1 MFADRREAGK
11 VLAEAVAARRFPDPV
26 VLAIPRGGVVV
37 GAEVAR
43 QLQAPMDIV
52 VPCKLRAPHHEELAI
67 GAVNEAGGL
76 FLAEEWVRRLN
87 VPQAYLDREVEA
99 QREEIARRT
108 GRYRGRRAP
117 VNLAGKTAILVD
129 DGVATG
135 YTTRAALAAARDRGA
150 RTLVLAVPVA
160 PADTLEALTHD
171 ADAVICLETPFPFHA
186 VGEFYADFGEVT
198 DAEVEAILHGA

>member
-1 MFADRREAGK
+1 MFADRREAGRA
-11 VLAEAVAARRFPDPV
+11 LAEAIAARRFLAPV

-52 VPCKLRAPHHEELAI
+52 VPRKLRAPHHAELAI
-67 GAVNEAGGL
+67 GAVNEAGDL

-87 VPQAYLDREVEA
+87 VSQAYLDREVEA

-108 GRYRGRRAP
+108 GRYRGRRVP
-117 VNLAGKTAILVD
+117 VDLAGKTAILVD

-160 PADTLEALTHD
+160 PAATLEALQHD
-171 ADAVICLETPFPFHA
+171 ADTVICLETPFPFHA
-186 VGEFYADFGEVT
+186 VGEFYTDFDEVS
-198 DAEVEAILHGA
+198 DAEVEAILQGA

>member
-1 MFADRREAGK
+1 MFANRRDAGR
-11 VLAEAVAARRFPDPV
+11 VLAEAIAARRFPAPV

-52 VPCKLRAPHHEELAI
+52 VPRKLRAPHHAELAI
-67 GAVNEAGGL
+67 GAVNEAGDL

-87 VPQAYLDREVEA
+87 VSQAYLDREVEA

-108 GRYRGRRAP
+108 GRYRGQRVP
-117 VNLAGKTAILVD
+117 VDLTGKTAILVD

-150 RTLVLAVPVA
+150 HTLVLAVPVA
-160 PADTLEALTHD
+160 PTATLEALQHD

-186 VGEFYADFGEVT
+186 VGEFYTDFGEVS
-198 DAEVEAILHGA
+198 DAEVEAIMQGA